1 MEEKTNSLSEN
12 LERIRLT
19 TNNIRSITG
28 TENDEI
34 EMVAQ
39 AVSDLHDDI
48 IAKDQEIAEL
58 EEEIERIIP
67 KGTIDITQNGSINV
81 AEYESAI
88 VDVIPTE
95 KVAYFCDYD
104 GTILYSYGVD
114 EIAALEELPANPSH
128 SGLIAQGW
136 NWTLPQI
143 KECVADGGHI
153 DIGQTY
159 ITDDNSTRIHITLSD
174 ANLLSPTLTLA
185 LEGTANIN

>member
-1 MEEKTNSLSEN
+1 MEEETNLLSEN
-12 LERIRLT
+12 LERIKDAT
-19 TNNIRSITG
+19 
-28 TENDEI
+28 DEI
-34 EMVAQ
+34 RTTLNMPDATIEELGDAVVAPP
-39 AVSDLHDDI
+39 S
-48 IAKDQEIAEL
+48 
-58 EEEIERIIP
+58 
-67 KGTIDITQNGSINV
+67 GTINITTNGSINV
-81 AEYESAI
+81 AEYESAT
-88 VDVIPTE
+88 VDVVPVE

-128 SGLIAQGW
+128 PGLIAQGW

-174 ANLLSPTLTLA
+174 VNLLSPTLTLA
-185 LEGTANIN
+185 LNGTANIN